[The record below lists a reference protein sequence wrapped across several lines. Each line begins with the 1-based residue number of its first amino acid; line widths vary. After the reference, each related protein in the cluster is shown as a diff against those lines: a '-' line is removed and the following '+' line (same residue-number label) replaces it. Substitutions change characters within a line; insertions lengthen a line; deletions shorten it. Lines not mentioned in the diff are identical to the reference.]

1 MNAIQ
6 HSNGQDNINVNE
18 ISESLTSAS
27 SAPLLVNGF
36 GFDLPLLVIKIQK
49 ILLLRYPDS
58 LEEHLADPSR
68 KQRRCNQF
76 VSEQIVLVCIPVVP
90 AEERS
95 IERVSS

>member
-1 MNAIQ
+1 VNAIQ

-18 ISESLTSAS
+18 ISELLTSAS
-27 SAPLLVNGF
+27 PAPTLRTRRRSF
-36 GFDLPLLVIKIQK
+36 PLLVIKYRKFSCSAIR
-49 ILLLRYPDS
+49 IR

-68 KQRRCNQF
+68 RQHRRNHF

-90 AEERS
+90 AEKRS